1 MTAVK
6 AKPKGR
12 GAPSGPDPRP
22 RPRGPFRPGVWGPAL
37 PLARPREAREKT
49 RRDRLFS

>member
-22 RPRGPFRPGVWGPAL
+22 RPRGPFRPGVWGPA
-37 PLARPREAREKT
+37 ARSAREKT